1 LEAVEFASA
10 FDPEA
15 VDREL
20 LSPRETIRLNLSTE
34 AGVIEKRRGAG
45 FPKDK

>member
-1 LEAVEFASA
+1 MFESA

-15 VDREL
+15 VGREL
-20 LSPRETIRLNLSTE
+20 LSPRETTKLSLSTE
-34 AGVIEKRRGAG
+34 AGVMEKRRGAG